1 MSAMPNRLLDCFGP
15 EAGKTGVTGL
25 IEMAQ
30 LPVVAAGAFGK
41 QQTSLAGTLKMVH
54 RNLQARVPAN

>member
-1 MSAMPNRLLDCFGP
+1 MRAMPNKLLDCFGP
-15 EAGKTGVTGL
+15 EAGKIGVAGL

-41 QQTSLAGTLKMVH
+41 QQISLAGTCKMVH
-54 RNLQARVPAN
+54 RNLQAGVAAN